1 MMIQHK
7 EAPVSAPSIA
17 IKVVEAGEGAGKGWL
32 RCEIGKNIEFQ
43 LHHLESYCFAEWE
56 PVVYD
61 ALLVAGAVEFADK
74 TLRRPLLTWQRE
86 IALL

>member
-32 RCEIGKNIEFQ
+32 RCEISKNIEFQ